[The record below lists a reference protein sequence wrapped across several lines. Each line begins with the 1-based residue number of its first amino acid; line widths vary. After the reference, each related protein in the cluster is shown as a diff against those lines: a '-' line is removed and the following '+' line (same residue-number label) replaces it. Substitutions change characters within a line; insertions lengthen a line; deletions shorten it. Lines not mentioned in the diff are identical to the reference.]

1 MFASALHCHHE
12 KARAH
17 FPRYDLNSILDQR
30 SAALLL
36 IEESVRRGFLKKE
49 KKTLT
54 RKLFVTGLL

>member
-1 MFASALHCHHE
+1 MFASALHCHHK